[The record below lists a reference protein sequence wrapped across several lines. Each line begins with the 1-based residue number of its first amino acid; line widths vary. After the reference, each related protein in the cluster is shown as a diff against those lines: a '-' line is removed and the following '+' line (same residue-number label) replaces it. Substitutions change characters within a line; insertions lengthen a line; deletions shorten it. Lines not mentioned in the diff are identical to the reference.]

1 MSTMIKE
8 VYEAFKDAGTSEE
21 KAASAA
27 EAIADYESKFANIE
41 PDLRLIKW
49 MLGLIVAID
58 VLPLLKALVT

>member
-8 VYEAFKDAGTSEE
+8 VYEAFKEAGTSDE
-21 KAASAA
+21 KAALAA

-41 PDLRLIKW
+41 LDLRLIKW

-58 VLPLLKALVT
+58 VLPLLKVLVV